1 MVDAGISEVWPLYR
15 EMNEIKHRMAS
26 ALGGVYLD
34 TIGHGLTT
42 ATEPEGA
49 VDFAHYDC
57 GSTVELGRLFAG
69 ALL

>member
-1 MVDAGISEVWPLYR
+1 
-15 EMNEIKHRMAS
+15 MNELKSRMAA

-49 VDFAHYDC
+49 VDIYHYDC

-69 ALL
+69 ALF